1 MKADFTLQL
10 MTAGERVEL
19 HSNLCRGNWCFKG
32 EKGSEGLVR
41 AQYAQSEL
49 FSKHALRPA
58 VSVAIRTLSCHR
70 AW

>member
-41 AQYAQSEL
+41 AQYAQS
-49 FSKHALRPA
+49 
-58 VSVAIRTLSCHR
+58 VVQ
-70 AW
+70 